1 MLNNGCGCHYINTV
15 LARMDFAQS
24 LSCIINLPL
33 KVWHN
38 ESGVALAS
46 KNTEEAS
53 TVTGILSFSAA
64 KKAQTVGTA
73 QTQEKDLDA
82 EQQEAR

>member
-1 MLNNGCGCHYINTV
+1 MLNNGCGCHYINTT

-38 ESGVALAS
+38 MTGVALAS
-46 KNTEEAS
+46 KNSEEANTLTS
-53 TVTGILSFSAA
+53 ILNFSAV
-64 KKAQTVGTA
+64 KKAQTVGTV
-73 QTQEKDLDA
+73 QT
-82 EQQEAR
+82 